1 MWKVFDNIV
10 EMFIYASVY
19 LLISMVAVKIVAA
32 SFSSDFERKI
42 TENSIG
48 FSLILAAVFIGV
60 ALVLSTVIR

>member
-1 MWKVFDNIV
+1 MWKVFGNIV

-19 LLISMVAVKIVAA
+19 LLISMGAVKIVAA
-32 SFSSDFERKI
+32 SFSSDCERKI

-48 FSLILAAVFIGV
+48 FSLILAAVFIGM